1 MKNENIKDI
10 IAENRR
16 RTARLA
22 DNYDPISGQGC
33 LGERITVRRRGGKDV
48 LVPATMT
55 ADPSYR
61 KQMSA
66 HDFNQLRQRYDFEY
80 WCATCVTVKD
90 KSGYAD
96 VRLRLNRPQRIIA
109 DVLERQRTANQPIR
123 AILLKARQLGGSTVV
138 QAYMAWLQLL
148 HRDNWHSLIC
158 AHVKDTA
165 QTIRGMM
172 SKLLASYPEEYLPAG
187 EKSLR
192 LTSFEGSRTTMRLG
206 HRNNTVTI
214 TSAETPEAARGK
226 DIAMAHLSEVAFWRT
241 SACHDPNDI
250 IRSIAG
256 SVALASHTLLVIEST
271 ANGVGNYFHT
281 EWLRAEAGVSDK
293 TAIFVPWYEYG
304 IYTLP
309 VNDYETLWNSLD
321 PYERGLW
328 QRGLSLEQIAWYH
341 AKRREYTTHRAMQA
355 EYPSTADEAFT
366 ATDRGVFDTD
376 GIARL
381 RTECRQPASTGEICG
396 NAVKGREALRNVHF
410 TADSAGRLKI
420 WKHPEQSVSTDRYLT
435 IVDIGGRSDTSDYSV
450 IAVVDRHGDGNRP
463 EIVAQWR
470 GHTDHDLL
478 AWNASQI
485 ATYYRKAPLIVESNT
500 IETER
505 TEGENSGYI
514 LDEIADYYDNVYYR
528 RSGEGSTAMRPGF
541 HTNRQTK
548 PLIVNNLVAAVR
560 DGSYTERDSGAV
572 DELQTYERKPNG
584 TFGAKDGHHDDIL
597 MTRCIGLFIA
607 QEMARNGGCDITA
620 LKRPFC

>member
-55 ADPSYR
+55 ADPNYR

-109 DVLERQRTANQPIR
+109 GVLERQRTANQPIR

-158 AHVKDTA
+158 AHVKDAA

-309 VNDYETLWNSLD
+309 VDDYETLWNSLD

-328 QRGLSLEQIAWYH
+328 QRGNASGIPHQPSDQTADCQQSCGSR
-341 AKRREYTTHRAMQA
+341 ARRQLHRARQRRRRRASDLRAQA
-355 EYPSTADEAFT
+355 QRHFRRQGRPSRRHSD
-366 ATDRGVFDTD
+366 DP
-376 GIARL
+376 L
-381 RTECRQPASTGEICG
+381 HRTLHSPG
-396 NAVKGREALRNVHF
+396 NGSQRRM
-410 TADSAGRLKI
+410 
-420 WKHPEQSVSTDRYLT
+420 
-435 IVDIGGRSDTSDYSV
+435 
-450 IAVVDRHGDGNRP
+450 RHLC
-463 EIVAQWR
+463 A
-470 GHTDHDLL
+470 
-478 AWNASQI
+478 
-485 ATYYRKAPLIVESNT
+485 
-500 IETER
+500 
-505 TEGENSGYI
+505 
-514 LDEIADYYDNVYYR
+514 
-528 RSGEGSTAMRPGF
+528 
-541 HTNRQTK
+541 
-548 PLIVNNLVAAVR
+548 
-560 DGSYTERDSGAV
+560 
-572 DELQTYERKPNG
+572 
-584 TFGAKDGHHDDIL
+584 
-597 MTRCIGLFIA
+597 
-607 QEMARNGGCDITA
+607 
-620 LKRPFC
+620 

>member
-66 HDFNQLRQRYDFEY
+66 HDFNQLRQRHDFEY

-109 DVLERQRTANQPIR
+109 GVLERQRTANQPIR

-158 AHVKDTA
+158 AHVKDAA

-214 TSAETPEAARGK
+214 TSAETPRQRAAR
-226 DIAMAHLSEVAFWRT
+226 T
-241 SACHDPNDI
+241 S
-250 IRSIAG
+250 
-256 SVALASHTLLVIEST
+256 
-271 ANGVGNYFHT
+271 
-281 EWLRAEAGVSDK
+281 
-293 TAIFVPWYEYG
+293 PWP
-304 IYTLP
+304 I
-309 VNDYETLWNSLD
+309 
-321 PYERGLW
+321 
-328 QRGLSLEQIAWYH
+328 
-341 AKRREYTTHRAMQA
+341 
-355 EYPSTADEAFT
+355 
-366 ATDRGVFDTD
+366 
-376 GIARL
+376 
-381 RTECRQPASTGEICG
+381 CR
-396 NAVKGREALRNVHF
+396 KWH
-410 TADSAGRLKI
+410 
-420 WKHPEQSVSTDRYLT
+420 
-435 IVDIGGRSDTSDYSV
+435 
-450 IAVVDRHGDGNRP
+450 
-463 EIVAQWR
+463 
-470 GHTDHDLL
+470 
-478 AWNASQI
+478 
-485 ATYYRKAPLIVESNT
+485 
-500 IETER
+500 
-505 TEGENSGYI
+505 
-514 LDEIADYYDNVYYR
+514 
-528 RSGEGSTAMRPGF
+528 
-541 HTNRQTK
+541 
-548 PLIVNNLVAAVR
+548 
-560 DGSYTERDSGAV
+560 SGAPPPA
-572 DELQTYERKPNG
+572 TTP
-584 TFGAKDGHHDDIL
+584 T
-597 MTRCIGLFIA
+597 TSS
-607 QEMARNGGCDITA
+607 AR
-620 LKRPFC
+620 

>member
-33 LGERITVRRRGGKDV
+33 LGERITVRRRGGKDM

-55 ADPSYR
+55 ADPNYR
-61 KQMSA
+61 KQMTV
-66 HDFNQLRQRYDFEY
+66 HDFEY

-109 DVLERQRTANQPIR
+109 GVLERQRTARQPIR
-123 AILLKARQLGGSTVV
+123 VILLKARQLGGSTVV

-158 AHVKDTA
+158 AHVKDAA

-309 VNDYETLWNSLD
+309 VDDYETLWNSLD

-485 ATYYRKAPLIVESNT
+485 ATYYRKALLIVESNT

-528 RSGEGSTAMRPGF
+528 RSGEGCTAMRPGF

>member
-66 HDFNQLRQRYDFEY
+66 HDFNQLRQRHDFEY

-109 DVLERQRTANQPIR
+109 GVLERQRTANQPIR

-158 AHVKDTA
+158 AHVKDAA

-309 VNDYETLWNSLD
+309 VDDYETLWNSLD

-366 ATDRGVFDTD
+366 A
-376 GIARL
+376 
-381 RTECRQPASTGEICG
+381 
-396 NAVKGREALRNVHF
+396 
-410 TADSAGRLKI
+410 
-420 WKHPEQSVSTDRYLT
+420 TDRYLT

-485 ATYYRKAPLIVESNT
+485 ATYYRKALLIVESNT

>member
-66 HDFNQLRQRYDFEY
+66 HDFNQLRQRHDFEY

-109 DVLERQRTANQPIR
+109 GVLERQRTANQPIR

-158 AHVKDTA
+158 AHVKDAA
-165 QTIRGMM
+165 QTI
-172 SKLLASYPEEYLPAG
+172 
-187 EKSLR
+187 
-192 LTSFEGSRTTMRLG
+192 
-206 HRNNTVTI
+206 
-214 TSAETPEAARGK
+214 
-226 DIAMAHLSEVAFWRT
+226 
-241 SACHDPNDI
+241 
-250 IRSIAG
+250 
-256 SVALASHTLLVIEST
+256 
-271 ANGVGNYFHT
+271 
-281 EWLRAEAGVSDK
+281 
-293 TAIFVPWYEYG
+293 
-304 IYTLP
+304 
-309 VNDYETLWNSLD
+309 
-321 PYERGLW
+321 
-328 QRGLSLEQIAWYH
+328 
-341 AKRREYTTHRAMQA
+341 
-355 EYPSTADEAFT
+355 
-366 ATDRGVFDTD
+366 RGVFDTD

-485 ATYYRKAPLIVESNT
+485 ATYYRKALLIVESNT

>member
-66 HDFNQLRQRYDFEY
+66 HDFNQLRQRHDFEY

-109 DVLERQRTANQPIR
+109 GVLERQRTASQPIR

-158 AHVKDTA
+158 AHVKDAA

-271 ANGVGNYFHT
+271 ANG
-281 EWLRAEAGVSDK
+281 
-293 TAIFVPWYEYG
+293 
-304 IYTLP
+304 
-309 VNDYETLWNSLD
+309 
-321 PYERGLW
+321 
-328 QRGLSLEQIAWYH
+328 
-341 AKRREYTTHRAMQA
+341 
-355 EYPSTADEAFT
+355 
-366 ATDRGVFDTD
+366 
-376 GIARL
+376 
-381 RTECRQPASTGEICG
+381 
-396 NAVKGREALRNVHF
+396 
-410 TADSAGRLKI
+410 AGRLKI
-420 WKHPEQSVSTDRYLT
+420 WKHPDQSSVADRYLT

-450 IAVVDRHGDGNRP
+450 IAVVDRHGTDNRP

-485 ATYYRKAPLIVESNT
+485 ATYYHKALLIVESNT